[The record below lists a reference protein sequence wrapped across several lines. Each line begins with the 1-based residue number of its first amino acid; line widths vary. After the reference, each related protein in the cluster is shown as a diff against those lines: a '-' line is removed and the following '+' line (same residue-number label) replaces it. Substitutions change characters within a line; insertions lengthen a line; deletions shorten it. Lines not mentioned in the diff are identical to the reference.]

1 MSTDSSHS
9 APLPQPV
16 AAATVLVVDDEPLIR
31 WSVRARLEEDG
42 LNVLEA
48 ADGKAA
54 LLAMA
59 ESPDCILLDMRLPD
73 CLGLDLLETAR
84 RELPDTPVLMMTVER
99 AVELAVEAMRRG
111 AAHYLSKPLNLD
123 ELAIQVA
130 RNLQSVRLQ
139 REVAQFR
146 RSASAPYDF
155 AQILGRSQAMEQVRR
170 LLERIAS
177 TPSGTVLI
185 TGESGTGKDLSA
197 KAIHYHSAR
206 AGRPFMNITCSA
218 IQDTLLES
226 ELFGHERGAFTD
238 AKRARRG
245 LFEEAAGGTVFLDE
259 IGETSANFQA
269 KLLRFLED
277 KTFKRVGGSVDVKV
291 DVRIIA
297 ATNRDLEAEVR
308 AGRFREDLYYRL
320 RVLPIE
326 LPPLRARGDDVALL
340 ATAYV
345 RRFAEELRRPLPQIE
360 PEALLALCSY
370 PWPGNIRELR
380 NVVERAV
387 LLGGPSVLRRSDFL
401 VPDVRP
407 TEQAA
412 ATHDALR
419 LGVPQTTLAFAPPS
433 TLLAP
438 VPPPA
443 SVPQAAI
450 AARSTPTATAG
461 DDGSPPDAVGIT
473 YRLPAGGVRLENVE
487 RDLVRQAMTRTA
499 GNQSA
504 AARLLGLSRDQLRYR
519 LDKFDLHRV
528 GQP

>member
-1 MSTDSSHS
+1 MHIDSSEAA
-9 APLPQPV
+9 APPQPV
-16 AAATVLVVDDEPLIR
+16 VADTVLVVDDEPLIR

-42 LNVLEA
+42 LRVLEA
-48 ADGKAA
+48 GDGKAA
-54 LLAMA
+54 VLAMA
-59 ESPDCILLDMRLPD
+59 EAPDCILLDMRLPD
-73 CLGLDLLETAR
+73 AHGLDLLETAR
-84 RELPDTPVLMMTVER
+84 RELPDTPVLMMTGER

-130 RNLQSVRLQ
+130 KHLQSLRLQ
-139 REVAQFR
+139 REVNQLR
-146 RSASAPYDF
+146 RSASAPYEF
-155 AQILGRSQAMEQVRR
+155 VQILGCSPAMEQVRR

-197 KAIHYHSAR
+197 KAIHYQSGRAR
-206 AGRPFMNITCSA
+206 RPFMNITCSA

-245 LFEEAAGGTVFLDE
+245 LFEEADGGTVFLDE

-277 KTFKRVGGSVDVKV
+277 KSFKRVGGSVDVKV

-297 ATNRDLEAEVR
+297 ATNRDLAAEVR
-308 AGRFREDLYYRL
+308 SGRFREDLYYRL
-320 RVLPIE
+320 RVLPLE

-345 RRFAEELRRPLPQIE
+345 RRFAEELRRPPLQIE
-360 PEALLALCSY
+360 PLALQALCRY
-370 PWPGNIRELR
+370 TWPGNIRELR

-387 LLGGPSVLRRSDFL
+387 LLGGPEMLRRADFL
-401 VPDVRP
+401 VPDVGP
-407 TEQAA
+407 PGPN
-412 ATHDALR
+412 AT
-419 LGVPQTTLAFAPPS
+419 TTAPP
-433 TLLAP
+433 LPIVLPLVPAP
-438 VPPPA
+438 APHAAPPA
-443 SVPQAAI
+443 PDAAI
-450 AARSTPTATAG
+450 VAGPAGSAG
-461 DDGSPPDAVGIT
+461 DDAVFA
-473 YRLPAGGVRLENVE
+473 LPAGGVRLEDVE
-487 RDLVRQAMTRTA
+487 RDLVRQAMARTA

-504 AARLLGLSRDQLRYR
+504 AARLLGLTRDQLRYR
-519 LDKFDLHRV
+519 LAKFDLWRLE
-528 GQP
+528 QP